1 MGNGKF
7 YVKIVGIIFNP
18 KERKILI
25 GKNKGDKNYS
35 FVDGELKYDEELNSG
50 LKRVTKEKTGY
61 DVSNLG
67 SIFAGLR
74 KKEELAIYFL
84 CEIKNGKEIRGQEV
98 KEIKWVKANEVENL
112 IKEKLPRK
120 LKEYIDSIAG

>member
-7 YVKIVGIIFNP
+7 YVRIVGIIFNP

-35 FVDGELKYDEELNSG
+35 FVDGELKSG

-61 DVSNLG
+61 DISNLG

-74 KKEELAIYFL
+74 KKDELAIYFL
-84 CEIKNGKEIRGQEV
+84 CEIKNGKEIRGAKVE
-98 KEIKWVKANEVENL
+98 KIRWVKAKEIEKL
-112 IKEKLPRK
+112 INEKLPGK
-120 LKEYIDSIAG
+120 LKEYLNSIAG